1 MEATIY
7 QRVKLVLEDKSISV
21 NALSKQIN
29 VAQATLN
36 PQLRGD
42 RTLAA
47 NIVAKILDV
56 FPDVSAEWL
65 MRGVGTMYSNQ
76 DVQYSLS
83 LDNIGGSHCF
93 SILSSCLFLTST
105 HFWYDVEFQK
115 LIGSLAILVDV
126 QIDTLV
132 SVGKFLESDSDRFF
146 FDCFLPSHKPLFYNS
161 AAKISIF
168 FVTRKFWVTK

>member
-1 MEATIY
+1 METTIY

-47 NIVAKILDV
+47 NIVAKILDA

-65 MRGVGTMYSNQ
+65 MRGVGTMYSNHDTDDSSYMVAENPHRVEPKIEEYHQ
-76 DVQYSLS
+76 DDSVWKAKYDELEKRYDQL
-83 LDNIGGSHCF
+83 L
-93 SILSSCLFLTST
+93 SILGGGM
-105 HFWYDVEFQK
+105 K
-115 LIGSLAILVDV
+115 KAN
-126 QIDTLV
+126 
-132 SVGKFLESDSDRFF
+132 VG
-146 FDCFLPSHKPLFYNS
+146 
-161 AAKISIF
+161 
-168 FVTRKFWVTK
+168 

>member
-47 NIVAKILDV
+47 NIVEKILTA

-76 DVQYSLS
+76 DADDSSYMVAETPHHEEPKIEEPHQDDSVWKAKYEELEKRYDQ
-83 LDNIGGSHCF
+83 LL
-93 SILSSCLFLTST
+93 SILGGGMR
-105 HFWYDVEFQK
+105 Q
-115 LIGSLAILVDV
+115 AN
-126 QIDTLV
+126 
-132 SVGKFLESDSDRFF
+132 VG
-146 FDCFLPSHKPLFYNS
+146 
-161 AAKISIF
+161 
-168 FVTRKFWVTK
+168 

>member
-1 MEATIY
+1 MERTIY
-7 QRVKLVLEDKSISV
+7 QRVKCVLEDKSISV

-47 NIVAKILDV
+47 NIVEKILEA

-76 DVQYSLS
+76 DADDSSYMVAETPHREEPK
-83 LDNIGGSHCF
+83 IEESHQDDSVWHAKYEELEKRYDQLL
-93 SILSSCLFLTST
+93 SILGGGMR
-105 HFWYDVEFQK
+105 Q
-115 LIGSLAILVDV
+115 AN
-126 QIDTLV
+126 
-132 SVGKFLESDSDRFF
+132 VG
-146 FDCFLPSHKPLFYNS
+146 
-161 AAKISIF
+161 
-168 FVTRKFWVTK
+168 

>member
-1 MEATIY
+1 MEVTIY
-7 QRVKLVLEDKSISV
+7 QRVKCVLEDKSISV

-47 NIVAKILDV
+47 NIVEKILEA

-76 DVQYSLS
+76 DADDSSYMVAEEPKHDIIHEVIPEQEYHQDDSVWKAKYEELEKRYDQ
-83 LDNIGGSHCF
+83 LL
-93 SILSSCLFLTST
+93 SILGGGMRKAT
-105 HFWYDVEFQK
+105 
-115 LIGSLAILVDV
+115 
-126 QIDTLV
+126 
-132 SVGKFLESDSDRFF
+132 VG
-146 FDCFLPSHKPLFYNS
+146 
-161 AAKISIF
+161 
-168 FVTRKFWVTK
+168 

>member
-1 MEATIY
+1 MEVTIY
-7 QRVKLVLEDKSISV
+7 QRVKCVLEDKSVSV

-47 NIVAKILDV
+47 NIVEKILEA

-76 DVQYSLS
+76 DA
-83 LDNIGGSHCF
+83 DGSSYMVAEEPKHDIIHEVIPEQEYHQDDSVWKAKYDELEKRYDQLL
-93 SILSSCLFLTST
+93 SILGGGMR
-105 HFWYDVEFQK
+105 Q
-115 LIGSLAILVDV
+115 AN
-126 QIDTLV
+126 
-132 SVGKFLESDSDRFF
+132 VG
-146 FDCFLPSHKPLFYNS
+146 
-161 AAKISIF
+161 
-168 FVTRKFWVTK
+168 

>member
-1 MEATIY
+1 MEVTIY
-7 QRVKLVLEDKSISV
+7 QRVKCVLEDKSISV

-47 NIVAKILDV
+47 NIVAKILDA

-76 DVQYSLS
+76 DADDSSYMVAETPHREEP
-83 LDNIGGSHCF
+83 NIEKSYQDDSVWKAKYEELEKRYDQLL
-93 SILSSCLFLTST
+93 SILGGGMR
-105 HFWYDVEFQK
+105 K
-115 LIGSLAILVDV
+115 AN
-126 QIDTLV
+126 
-132 SVGKFLESDSDRFF
+132 VG
-146 FDCFLPSHKPLFYNS
+146 
-161 AAKISIF
+161 
-168 FVTRKFWVTK
+168 

>member
-7 QRVKLVLEDKSISV
+7 QRVKLVLEDKSIPV

-47 NIVAKILDV
+47 NIVEKILTA

-65 MRGVGTMYSNQ
+65 MRGIGTMYSNQ
-76 DVQYSLS
+76 DADDSSYMVAETPHHEEPKIEESHQDDSVWKAKYEELEKRYDQLLS
-83 LDNIGGSHCF
+83 ILGGSMR
-93 SILSSCLFLTST
+93 
-105 HFWYDVEFQK
+105 Q
-115 LIGSLAILVDV
+115 AN
-126 QIDTLV
+126 
-132 SVGKFLESDSDRFF
+132 VG
-146 FDCFLPSHKPLFYNS
+146 
-161 AAKISIF
+161 
-168 FVTRKFWVTK
+168 

>member
-47 NIVAKILDV
+47 NIVEKILTA

-65 MRGVGTMYSNQ
+65 MRGIGTMYSNQ
-76 DVQYSLS
+76 DADDSSYMVAETPHHEEPKIEESQQDDSVWKAKYEELEKRYDQ
-83 LDNIGGSHCF
+83 LL
-93 SILSSCLFLTST
+93 SILGGGMR
-105 HFWYDVEFQK
+105 K
-115 LIGSLAILVDV
+115 AN
-126 QIDTLV
+126 
-132 SVGKFLESDSDRFF
+132 VG
-146 FDCFLPSHKPLFYNS
+146 
-161 AAKISIF
+161 
-168 FVTRKFWVTK
+168 

>member
-1 MEATIY
+1 METTIY

-47 NIVAKILDV
+47 NIVAKILDA

-65 MRGVGTMYSNQ
+65 MRGIGTMYSNQ
-76 DVQYSLS
+76 DANDSSYMVAEEPKHDIIHEVMPEQEYHQDDSVWKAKYEELEKRYDQ
-83 LDNIGGSHCF
+83 LL
-93 SILSSCLFLTST
+93 SILGGGMRQ
-105 HFWYDVEFQK
+105 VN
-115 LIGSLAILVDV
+115 
-126 QIDTLV
+126 
-132 SVGKFLESDSDRFF
+132 VG
-146 FDCFLPSHKPLFYNS
+146 
-161 AAKISIF
+161 
-168 FVTRKFWVTK
+168 